1 MIKKTIIL
9 IIIFGAII
17 LIKDGSAKTEPV
29 PSLFYLTWESDG
41 GAPLNYEGKIL
52 ATIGSIIK
60 VSVQPLIYSAGEY
73 LDSSGWEYKWF
84 LNDEIVA
91 EAKGLKDF
99 RFRAKDYNA
108 ASYKVRVKVVFSDQS
123 FKEKELTISIA
134 KPKVLI
140 KPFDA
145 KVIIKGKN
153 LETNNPEIKLQA
165 VPYFFGGGSNNLR
178 LSWYLNDQRQ
188 KEDIVQNG
196 ILTVKKQNKINQY
209 SVSALM
215 EDISDS
221 LIRAV
226 GELNIK
232 FVGL

>member
-1 MIKKTIIL
+1 MIKKIIIL
-9 IIIFGAII
+9 TIIFGAII
-17 LIKDGSAKTEPV
+17 LIKDVSAKTETP
-29 PSLFYLTWESDG
+29 PSFIYLSWEGDG

-60 VSVQPLIYSAGEY
+60 VSVQPLIYSAGKY
-73 LDSSGWEYKWF
+73 LDSSEWEYKWF

-91 EAKGLKDF
+91 KGKGLKDF

-134 KPKVLI
+134 KPEVLV

-165 VPYFFGGGSNNLR
+165 IPYFFGGGNNNLR

>member
-1 MIKKTIIL
+1 MIKKIIIL
-9 IIIFGAII
+9 TIVFGAII
-17 LIKDGSAKTEPV
+17 LIKDVSAKTESV

-60 VSVQPLIYSAGEY
+60 VSVQPLIYSAGKY
-73 LDSSGWEYKWF
+73 LDSSEWEYRWF
-84 LNDEIVA
+84 LNDEIEA
-91 EAKGLKDF
+91 GAKGLKDF
-99 RFRAKDYNA
+99 RFRAKDYNT

-123 FKEKELTISIA
+123 FKEKELTISIV
-134 KPKVLI
+134 KPEVLI
-140 KPFDA
+140 KPLDA
-145 KVIIKGKN
+145 KVIMRGKN
-153 LETNNPEIKLQA
+153 LETNNSEIKLQA

-188 KEDIVQNG
+188 KSDAVQNG
-196 ILTVKKQNKINQY
+196 VLTVKKQGKISQY
-209 SVSALM
+209 SASALM
-215 EDISDS
+215 EDIGDS

-232 FVGL
+232 FMGL